1 MNPLY
6 SKNLPDLAEDIAKSV
21 AIALAEDIGSGD
33 ITAQLI
39 PVEQTAEAN
48 IITRENCVFCGKAW
62 VEEVFRQLDPQV
74 QITWHIEDGQT
85 AAANSILFTLKGNAR
100 SLLTG
105 ERAALNFV
113 QTLSGTAT
121 ISKQYADQVAHTG
134 VKLLDTRKTIPGLRT
149 AQKYAVACGGCHNH
163 RIGLYDAF
171 LIKENH
177 IAACGGITQ
186 AVATARAVAPGKPVE
201 VEVENFAELDQA
213 LAAHADIIMLD
224 NFSIDDMKKAVA
236 INAGQAKL
244 EASGNINE
252 QTLIPTAETGVDF
265 ISIGALTK
273 HCRAVDLSMRVRESG
288 IRNTHC

>member
-1 MNPLY
+1 MNSLY
-6 SKNLPDLAEDIAKSV
+6 SKNLPNLVEDIAKSV
-21 AIALAEDIGSGD
+21 ALALAEDIGSGD

-39 PVEQTAEAN
+39 PVDQVAEAR
-48 IITRENCVFCGKAW
+48 IITREHCIFCGKAW

-74 QITWHIEDGQT
+74 EIIWHIEDGQT
-85 AAANSILFTLKGNAR
+85 ASANGLLFTLKGKAR

-121 ISKQYADQVAHTG
+121 ASHNYAKQVAHTN

-186 AVATARAVAPGKPVE
+186 AVATARVIAPGKPVE

-213 LAAHADIIMLD
+213 LAAKADIIMLD
-224 NFSIDDMKKAVA
+224 NFSIDDLKKAVT
-236 INAGQAKL
+236 INAGRAKL

-265 ISIGALTK
+265 ISIGGLTK
-273 HCRAVDLSMRVRESG
+273 HCRAVDLSMRFL
-288 IRNTHC
+288 

>member
-1 MNPLY
+1 MSMNLLY
-6 SKNLPDLAEDIAKSV
+6 SKNLPNLALDITKNVS
-21 AIALAEDIGSGD
+21 IALAEDIGSGD

-39 PVEQTAEAN
+39 PVDQIAEAN

-74 QITWHIEDGQT
+74 QITWHVEDGQT
-85 AAANSILFTLKGNAR
+85 VNANSTLFTLKGKAR

-121 ISKQYADQVAHTG
+121 ISNQYASQVAHTS
-134 VKLLDTRKTIPGLRT
+134 VKLLDTRKTIPGLRN

-177 IAACGGITQ
+177 IAACGGIAQ
-186 AVATARAVAPGKPVE
+186 AVATARTIAPGKPVE
-201 VEVENFAELDQA
+201 VEVENFIELDQA
-213 LAAHADIIMLD
+213 LAAQADIIMLD
-224 NFSIDDMKKAVA
+224 NFTIDDMKKAVA
-236 INAGQAKL
+236 INAGRAKL

-265 ISIGALTK
+265 ISIGGLTK
-273 HCRAVDLSMRVRESG
+273 HCRAVDLSMRVL
-288 IRNTHC
+288 

>member
-6 SKNLPDLAEDIAKSV
+6 SKNLPTLLQDVTTSVTLALREDV
-21 AIALAEDIGSGD
+21 GSGD

-39 PVEQTAEAN
+39 PINQMAEARV
-48 IITRENCVFCGKAW
+48 ITREDCIFCGKAW

-74 QITWHIEDGQT
+74 EIAWLVEDGEVVT
-85 AAANSILFTLKGNAR
+85 ANSLLFTLKGNAR

-105 ERAALNFV
+105 ERTALNFV

-121 ISKQYADQVAHTG
+121 ISRYYANQVAHTN

-149 AQKYAVACGGCHNH
+149 AQKYAVACGSCHNH

-177 IAACGGITQ
+177 ITACGNI
-186 AVATARAVAPGKPVE
+186 ANAIAAAHKIAPGKPVE
-201 VEVENFAELDQA
+201 VEVETFEELQQA
-213 LAAHADIIMLD
+213 LAANADIIMLD
-224 NFSIDDMKKAVA
+224 NFSIEEMKKAVTITA
-236 INAGQAKL
+236 KRAKL

-252 QTLIPTAETGVDF
+252 STLVPTAETGVDF
-265 ISIGALTK
+265 ISIGGLTK
-273 HCRAVDLSMRVRESG
+273 HCRAVDLSMR
-288 IRNTHC
+288 IT